1 MLDIPFVSSKSVCF
15 MCVTVTIFS
24 VFTLFRLAACSV
36 LDCLAEWETSRM
48 YPVLYLGADAMVL
61 HVANSFH
68 QRQPEGSATLADY
81 LGS

>member
-1 MLDIPFVSSKSVCF
+1 MGDVKDVPK
-15 MCVTVTIFS
+15 
-24 VFTLFRLAACSV
+24 A
-36 LDCLAEWETSRM
+36 
-48 YPVLYLGADAMVL
+48 VLYLGADAMVL